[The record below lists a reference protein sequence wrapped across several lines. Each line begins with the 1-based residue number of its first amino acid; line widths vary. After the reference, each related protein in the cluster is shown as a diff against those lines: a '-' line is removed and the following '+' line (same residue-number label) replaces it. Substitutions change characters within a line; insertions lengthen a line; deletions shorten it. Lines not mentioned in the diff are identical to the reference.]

1 MDNDWVKNVFWQT
14 YNDFWNK
21 WKNIPLA
28 RQSPEWEAMTA
39 EGREIMEKY
48 HCDLCNHMVSEG
60 KVRDRRA
67 KKVVTSQLFRRSKLL
82 DR

>member
-1 MDNDWVKNVFWQT
+1 MDNDRVKEVFWQA

-48 HCDLCNHMVSEG
+48 RCDLCNHMVSDLIQILKE
-60 KVRDRRA
+60 RYEIEEQR
-67 KKVVTSQLFRRSKLL
+67 KL
-82 DR
+82 

>member
-1 MDNDWVKNVFWQT
+1 MENDRVKEVFWKA

-48 HCDLCNHMVSEG
+48 RCDLCNHMVSDLIQILKE
-60 KVRDRRA
+60 RYEIEEQR
-67 KKVVTSQLFRRSKLL
+67 KL
-82 DR
+82 

>member
-1 MDNDWVKNVFWQT
+1 MDNDRVKEVFWQA

-48 HCDLCNHMVSEG
+48 RCDLCNHMVSDLIQILKE
-60 KVRDRRA
+60 RYEEEE
-67 KKVVTSQLFRRSKLL
+67 QSKL
-82 DR
+82 